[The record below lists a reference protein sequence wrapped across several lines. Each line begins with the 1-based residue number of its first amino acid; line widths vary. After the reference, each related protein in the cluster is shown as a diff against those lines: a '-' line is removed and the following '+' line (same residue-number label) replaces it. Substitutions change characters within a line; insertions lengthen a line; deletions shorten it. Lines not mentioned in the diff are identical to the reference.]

1 MSYIPNNAIRQVL
14 LLAVIIMLGSV
25 LFWQLQSFLP
35 ALLGSYTMYVLLK
48 KYMYIL
54 TGRYKWKKSWAAAL
68 LMFISFLVILLP
80 IVLLINMMSSKINFA
95 LQHSS
100 EVLNAIEKY
109 AHQYEGK
116 YGIEILSPKN
126 IEQLT
131 SWGTET
137 LPKILGATF
146 NSLTTIAIMYFI
158 LYFMLIEGRK
168 MEANLHEWIPL
179 KDENTLLLRRETNS
193 LVYSNAIGIPL
204 IALLQGLLGLII
216 YIILGVNEP
225 MFWFIVTCL
234 ASMIPVVGAALA
246 YVPVAILLFAN
257 GMNVKGIVMLAYGFG
272 VISTLDS
279 LFRFWL
285 QKKIGD
291 IHPLITAFGVII
303 GLSLFGFIGLIF
315 GPILISLFILLIR
328 IYANEFS
335 VNNNRIN
342 NPAP

>member
-116 YGIEILSPKN
+116 YGIEILSSKN

-342 NPAP
+342 NPTP

>member
-1 MSYIPNNAIRQVL
+1 MSFIPNNAIRQVL
-14 LLAVIIMLGSV
+14 LLLIIILLGSI
-25 LFWQLQSFLP
+25 LFWQLQSFIP

-54 TGRYKWKKSWAAAL
+54 TGKYKWKKELAAAL

-80 IVLLINMMSSKINFA
+80 IVLLINMMSSKVNFA

-100 EVLNAIEKY
+100 EVLSAIEQYIHKY
-109 AHQYEGK
+109 EDQYS
-116 YGIEILSPKN
+116 IQILSGTN
-126 IEQLT
+126 IRQLT
-131 SWGTET
+131 DWGTQT
-137 LPKILGATF
+137 LPRVLGATF

-158 LYFMLIEGRK
+158 LYFMLVEGRR

-204 IALLQGLLGLII
+204 IALLQGLLGLIG
-216 YIILGVNEP
+216 YLVLGVKEP
-225 MFWFIVTCL
+225 LFWFLVTCL
-234 ASMIPVVGAALA
+234 ASMIPVVGATLA

-257 GMNVKGIVMLAYGFG
+257 GMNIKGIIMLAYGFG

-279 LFRFWL
+279 VFRFWL

-291 IHPLITAFGVII
+291 VHPLITAFGVII

-335 VNNNRIN
+335 VNNNKIN
-342 NPAP
+342 S

>member
-1 MSYIPNNAIRQVL
+1 MSYISNNAIRQIL
-14 LLAVIIMLGSV
+14 LLLIIILLGTI
-25 LFWQLQSFLP
+25 LFWQLQSFIP

-54 TGRYKWKKSWAAAL
+54 TGKYKWKKSWAAAL

-80 IVLLINMMSSKINFA
+80 IVLLINMMSSKVNFA

-100 EVLNAIEKY
+100 EVLSAIEKY
-109 AHQYEGK
+109 IHTYEDR
-116 YGIEILSPKN
+116 YSIQILSGTN
-126 IEQLT
+126 IDQLT
-131 SWGTET
+131 NWGTQT
-137 LPKILGATF
+137 LPRVLGATF

-158 LYFMLIEGRK
+158 LYFMLAEGRR

-204 IALLQGLLGLII
+204 IALLQGLLGLIG
-216 YIILGVNEP
+216 YLILGVKEP
-225 MFWFIVTCL
+225 LFWFLVTCL
-234 ASMIPVVGAALA
+234 ASMIPVVGATLA
-246 YVPVAILLFAN
+246 YVPVAILFFAN
-257 GMNVKGIVMLAYGFG
+257 DMNIKGIIMLAYGFG

-279 LFRFWL
+279 VFRFWL

-291 IHPLITAFGVII
+291 VHPLITAFGVII

-335 VNNNRIN
+335 VNNNKIN
-342 NPAP
+342 S